1 MRLRLTS
8 LGLGLMVVVACL
20 VAWQSYAPQDATPTS
35 AALPAAGSAQA
46 PFVRSMQDTL
56 PDGNLQAI
64 LNGTVNGHFSPQ
76 AYAELRRLF
85 DYYLSAVGEQS
96 IPAITQQ
103 IRSELDR
110 RLPPLQA
117 QKAQR
122 LLDLYLAFKRELIDL
137 EKNPALTGNGMEAI
151 RNRQLAMLELRGRFF
166 SQEESQGM
174 FGFED
179 AYDADAI
186 ARLAVSQNPALNA
199 AEKQQK
205 LAALDAAMPAVLRKE
220 RDASTVVWRAD
231 QQAQEMRAKGA
242 SEDDI
247 YRMRA
252 KEFDAQAAAR
262 LAEVD
267 REEAAW
273 KSRIARYQEA
283 RSKLLASQANASES
297 ERQLAIAQL
306 QQSLF
311 SEAERPRLVA
321 YE

>member
-1 MRLRLTS
+1 MRLRLKSLS
-8 LGLGLMVVVACL
+8 LGLVAAGLL
-20 VAWQSYAPQDATPTS
+20 AWQLHAPQDVASPS
-35 AALPAAGSAQA
+35 AAPPAAGSAQA

-96 IPAITQQ
+96 IPVITQQ

-110 RLPPLQA
+110 RLPPPQA

-122 LLDLYLAFKRELIDL
+122 LLDLYIAFKRELVDL
-137 EKNPALTGNGMEAI
+137 EKKPALIGNGVQAI
-151 RNRQLAMLELRGRFF
+151 RNRQLAMQELRSRYF
-166 SQEESQGM
+166 SQEETQGM

-179 AYDADAI
+179 AYDTDAI
-186 ARLAVSQNPALNA
+186 ARLEISQNPTLNA
-199 AEKQQK
+199 VQKQQK
-205 LAALDAAMPAVLRKE
+205 LAALDAAMPAVLRNE
-220 RDASTVVWRAD
+220 RDASSAVWRAN
-231 QQAQEMRAKGA
+231 QQAQEMRSKGA

-267 REEAAW
+267 REEVDW
-273 KSRIARYQEA
+273 KSRIARYREE
-283 RSKLLASQANASES
+283 RSKLLAAQANATES
-297 ERQLAIAQL
+297 ERQSALAQL
-306 QQSLF
+306 QQNLF
-311 SEAERPRLVA
+311 SEAERPRLAA